1 MWSLD
6 GVLRYIP
13 TAALHDGKQYLV
25 GKYRHVVFTKKS
37 FLTLTEK
44 DAARWQA
51 LGLGVSEAKKVEDVN
66 FSALPEVERELH
78 DVVRQSKERT
88 GILSGTR
95 RLNRDFTREAAIRLW
110 REGGF
115 PVVHIASHYSF
126 NPADQTASCLV
137 VGDGKLT
144 FGDIQD
150 KDNLFG
156 VVDLLTLSACDTA
169 MSANGKE
176 SEGFA
181 FTAQDLGAKTD
192 IASLWKVSDAGTPEL
207 MIRFYKLRAGNPQ
220 MPKGKAFRQ
229 AQLSLLNGNTKTETA
244 AKAGSSTPKTDVV
257 DLVGKRFEVPLYDK
271 TGKPSFAHPHYW
283 SSFILIGNW
292 R

>member
-13 TAALHDGKQYLV
+13 TAALHDGTEFLV
-25 GKYRHVVFTKKS
+25 EKFRNVTFTKKS

-44 DAARWQA
+44 DAAQWTA
-51 LGLGVSEAKKVEDVN
+51 LGLGVSEAKRVENVN
-66 FSALPEVERELH
+66 FNALPEVERELH
-78 DVVRQSKERT
+78 DVVRQTKEST

-95 RLNRDFTREAAIRLW
+95 RLNHDFTRDATIRLW
-110 REGGF
+110 REGKY
-115 PVVHIASHYSF
+115 PVIHIASHYSF
-126 NPADQTASCLV
+126 NPADQTASFLL

-144 FGDIQD
+144 FGDIQA

-156 VVDLLTLSACDTA
+156 TVDLLTLSACDTA

-181 FTAQDLGAKTD
+181 FMAQDLGAKTV

-207 MIRFYKLRAGNPQ
+207 MIRFYKSRAANPQ
-220 MPKGKAFRQ
+220 MAKGEAFRQ
-229 AQLSLLNGNTKTETA
+229 AQLSLLYGEGK
-244 AKAGSSTPKTDVV
+244 AKAPVKTHLPPRMGVI
-257 DLVGKRFEVPLYDK
+257 DLVSKRFEVPLYEK
-271 TGKPSFAHPHYW
+271 IGKPQFAHPHYW
-283 SSFILIGNW
+283 SSFIMIGNW